1 MRKII
6 RDENDGIFQEIS
18 VTEEFSFD
26 VKGTK
31 PPNNS
36 PEESS
41 IPFMD
46 DSPQRE
52 YFSDCHYKKKRCIWV
67 KHDNVKTYKDV
78 TKTVYCETHF

>member
-6 RDENDGIFQEIS
+6 RDQNDGIFQEIL
-18 VTEEFSFD
+18 VTEEFSSE
-26 VKGTK
+26 VKVPK

-52 YFSDCHYKKKRCIWV
+52 YFCECHYKKKRCIRV
-67 KHDNVKTYKDV
+67 RPNNVNTCKNV